1 MIMIQMMRAADT
13 REKPVAQSLIYK
25 TCHIQTRGVISNMK
39 QLLSMTFAVFVLFLA
54 SGSLSAS
61 QDNINDH
68 ASLGNIKTGKGVFL
82 VDIGDAK
89 KLNFY
94 LEVIQGTYKGM
105 KAQGV
110 EPDFILVYIGPSVK
124 YLSSAPSSEIEQEA
138 GGILLEIES
147 NVEALAE
154 LGIKQEVC
162 AVATR
167 VFGIDN
173 NSILPGMTLVGDG
186 FISLIGYQAQGYHLV
201 PVF

>member
-1 MIMIQMMRAADT
+1 MM
-13 REKPVAQSLIYK
+13 KNLILR
-25 TCHIQTRGVISNMK
+25 TLSIIALVMTIS
-39 QLLSMTFAVFVLFLA
+39 TAYA
-54 SGSLSAS
+54 SETV
-61 QDNINDH
+61 INDR
-68 ASLGNIKTGKGVFL
+68 ASLADLKVGKGVFL
-82 VDIGDAK
+82 IDIGDAK

-94 LEVIQGTYKGM
+94 LEVIQGTYKNM
-105 KAQGV
+105 KSQGV

-124 YLSSAPSSEIEQEA
+124 YLSSAPSSETEQEA
-138 GGILLEIES
+138 GEAVLLDIES

-173 NSILPGMTLVGDG
+173 KTVFPDMTLIGDG

>member
-1 MIMIQMMRAADT
+1 MMKNMIKTTVGLLLIILSINMVQAT
-13 REKPVAQSLIYK
+13 EKAIDDS
-25 TCHIQTRGVISNMK
+25 
-39 QLLSMTFAVFVLFLA
+39 
-54 SGSLSAS
+54 
-61 QDNINDH
+61 
-68 ASLGNIKTGKGVFL
+68 ASLGALKTGKGVFL
-82 VDIGDAK
+82 VDIGDPK

-124 YLSSAPSSEIEQEA
+124 YLSSSPSAETEQEA
-138 GGILLEIES
+138 GAILMDIES

-154 LGIKQEVC
+154 LGIRQEVC

-167 VFGIDN
+167 VFGIENKTVFPD
-173 NSILPGMTLVGDG
+173 MTLVGDG
-186 FISLIGYQAQGYHLV
+186 FISLIGYQSQGYHLV

>member
-1 MIMIQMMRAADT
+1 MKHA
-13 REKPVAQSLIYK
+13 LIK
-25 TCHIQTRGVISNMK
+25 TFLWLTMALMCQI
-39 QLLSMTFAVFVLFLA
+39 TFAASSIIDDSAALA
-54 SGSLSAS
+54 DL
-61 QDNINDH
+61 
-68 ASLGNIKTGKGVFL
+68 KVGKGVFL
-82 VDIGDAK
+82 VDIGDPK

-124 YLSSAPSSEIEQEA
+124 YLTTSPSEQTDEEA
-138 GGILLEIES
+138 GGLLLDLES
-147 NVEALAE
+147 NVASLAAL
-154 LGIKQEVC
+154 GVRQEIC

-173 NSILPGMTLVGDG
+173 SSIFSGLTLVADG
-186 FISLIGYQAQGYHLV
+186 FVSLIGYQAQGYHLV

>member
-1 MIMIQMMRAADT
+1 MNTIKKLFFVLVFSLVGTPGHAADI
-13 REKPVAQSLIYK
+13 KFDDHVA
-25 TCHIQTRGVISNMK
+25 
-39 QLLSMTFAVFVLFLA
+39 LA
-54 SGSLSAS
+54 DL
-61 QDNINDH
+61 
-68 ASLGNIKTGKGVFL
+68 KVGKGVFL
-82 VDIGDAK
+82 VDIGDAR

-94 LEVIQGTYKGM
+94 LEVIQGTYRGM
-105 KAQGV
+105 NDQGV

-124 YLSSAPSSEIEQEA
+124 YLSTSPSTAVEQEDD
-138 GGILLEIES
+138 GVLMDIES

-154 LGIKQEVC
+154 LGVKQEIC

-173 NSILPGMTLVGDG
+173 STILPGLTLVGDG

>member
-1 MIMIQMMRAADT
+1 M
-13 REKPVAQSLIYK
+13 KNLILK
-25 TCHIQTRGVISNMK
+25 TLSTLLLVLVIN
-39 QLLSMTFAVFVLFLA
+39 TAHATETV
-54 SGSLSAS
+54 
-61 QDNINDH
+61 INDRT
-68 ASLGNIKTGKGVFL
+68 SLGDLEVGKGVFL

-124 YLSSAPSSEIEQEA
+124 YLSSAPSSETEQNA

-147 NVEALAE
+147 NVEGLAE

-173 NSILPGMTLVGDG
+173 KTVFPDLTMVGDG

>member
-1 MIMIQMMRAADT
+1 MRINVC
-13 REKPVAQSLIYK
+13 K
-25 TCHIQTRGVISNMK
+25 
-39 QLLSMTFAVFVLFLA
+39 LLSVLLLVLF
-54 SGSLSAS
+54 SSAI
-61 QDNINDH
+61 QAEKMLIND
-68 ASLGNIKTGKGVFL
+68 AAALADLKTGKGVFL

-105 KAQGV
+105 KQQGV
-110 EPDFILVYIGPSVK
+110 EPDFVLVYIGPSVK
-124 YLSSAPSSEIEQEA
+124 YLSTSPAAEVEKSA
-138 GGILLEIES
+138 GGVLLEIES

-154 LGIKQEVC
+154 LGVRQEIC

-167 VFGIDN
+167 VFGIDDA
-173 NSILPGMTLVGDG
+173 SVLPGLTLVGDG

>member
-1 MIMIQMMRAADT
+1 MTNVIKKILNTLLFVMTISMAYAA
-13 REKPVAQSLIYK
+13 EN
-25 TCHIQTRGVISNMK
+25 VIDDS
-39 QLLSMTFAVFVLFLA
+39 T
-54 SGSLSAS
+54 
-61 QDNINDH
+61 
-68 ASLGNIKTGKGVFL
+68 SLGELKVGKGVFL

-124 YLSSAPSSEIEQEA
+124 YLSNAPSSETEQEA
-138 GGILLEIES
+138 GGILLEIEV

-167 VFGIDN
+167 VFGIENKTVYPD
-173 NSILPGMTLVGDG
+173 LALVGDG
-186 FISLIGYQAQGYHLV
+186 FISLIGYQSQGYHLV

>member
-1 MIMIQMMRAADT
+1 M
-13 REKPVAQSLIYK
+13 K
-25 TCHIQTRGVISNMK
+25 TAVNT
-39 QLLSMTFAVFVLFLA
+39 LFAMLMLA
-54 SGSLSAS
+54 STLLHAE
-61 QDNINDH
+61 DLTINDH
-68 ASLGNIKTGKGVFL
+68 AALGDMKVGKAVFL

-105 KAQGV
+105 KDQDV
-110 EPDFILVYIGPSVK
+110 EPDFVLVYIGPSVK
-124 YLSSAPSSEIEQEA
+124 YLTTSPSADTGKDA
-138 GGILLEIES
+138 GGVLLEIES
-147 NVEALAE
+147 NVDALAA
-154 LGIKQEVC
+154 LGVRQEIC

-173 NSILPGMTLVGDG
+173 NTILPGLTLVGDG

>member
-1 MIMIQMMRAADT
+1 MRHLT
-13 REKPVAQSLIYK
+13 RILH
-25 TCHIQTRGVISNMK
+25 T
-39 QLLSMTFAVFVLFLA
+39 LLFLLF
-54 SGSLSAS
+54 SLQVIADQSA
-61 QDNINDH
+61 INDK
-68 ASLGNIKTGKGVFL
+68 AALGNLETGKGVFL
-82 VDIGDAK
+82 VDIGDPK

-105 KAQGV
+105 KSQGV

-124 YLSSAPSSEIEQEA
+124 YLTTSPSNAIEQEA
-138 GGILLEIES
+138 SDTLLDIES
-147 NVEALAE
+147 NVAALAA
-154 LGIKQEVC
+154 LGVRQEIC

-173 NSILPGMTLVGDG
+173 NSLVDGLTVVGDG